1 MKKKIT
7 IIISHLNCN
16 RELGECLK
24 SISLKHFSD
33 QLKILIQDGNSTEP
47 VKPIIETY
55 KSTLDI
61 RLNIEGDTGIF
72 DAWNKALLAV
82 DTEYVCFLGS
92 DDRLT
97 DQWENLLRVALR
109 GGANFITGRGLM
121 RKKDRYLQIG
131 AKSNK
136 AMWPIKMNIVHSS
149 SIFKTEYIN
158 RSTFSQENQV
168 AEDYIHLLANKKHIK
183 YEFVDQVVVVMD
195 GYGNSQR
202 RGATGDAEILQFL
215 KQNAKLRYLLFAL
228 KLKMKRALR

>member
-97 DQWENLLRVALR
+97 DQWENLLR
-109 GGANFITGRGLM
+109 RGLM
-121 RKKDRYLQIG
+121 RKKDRYLQKDE
-131 AKSNK
+131 KSNK

-215 KQNAKLRYLLFAL
+215 KQNAKIRYLLFAL
-228 KLKMKRALR
+228 KLKLRRALR